1 MILKIVFYV
10 LFYILVFFVNRGM
23 YLRLQKLD
31 EDWYPNPVI
40 ILMCFFFLF
49 GTVVIGC
56 LYIGEINMESNFF
69 KYKPKDK
76 KSIDTDDKR
85 GWDGC

>member
-1 MILKIVFYV
+1 MILEIVMFV
-10 LFYILVFFVNRGM
+10 LAYILVFFVNRKM

-40 ILMCFFFLF
+40 IICCFLF
-49 GTVVIGC
+49 LIGTLVIGI
-56 LYIGEINMESNFF
+56 LFLDEISIKSDFF
-69 KYKPKDK
+69 KYKPKN
-76 KSIDTDDKR
+76 IDSDDKR